1 MLNNRYFSNVE
12 LRPMDMSHSNQLGQF
27 SNWAFMNEAE
37 RWDNSISTRTA
48 HINHAIKELKKYDGD
63 VNLIWR
69 DVFSANDVDPASLTH
84 NEQVYINAQLNK

>member
-1 MLNNRYFSNVE
+1 MLNSRYFGNVE

-37 RWDNSISTRTA
+37 GWDNSISTRTA
-48 HINHAIKELKKYDGD
+48 RINHAIKELKKYDGD
-63 VNLIWR
+63 INLIWR
-69 DVFSANDVDPASLTH
+69 DVFSANDVDPVSLTH